1 MTAVVT
7 FVIVMTALCCLAA
20 FGTLVVFAPRETER
34 QSIQREARAAEAR
47 IIAIA
52 RQAQAAIIAE
62 AIRRATDPN
71 RR

>member
-7 FVIVMTALCCLAA
+7 FVIVMAVLCCFAV
-20 FGTLVVFAPRETER
+20 FGTLVVFAPRETGR
-34 QSIQREARAAEAR
+34 QRIQREARAAEAR
-47 IIAIA
+47 IISIA

>member
-1 MTAVVT
+1 MTTMVT
-7 FVIVMTALCCLAA
+7 FVIVMTVLCCFAV

-34 QSIQREARAAEAR
+34 QRIQREAREAEAR
-47 IIAIA
+47 IIAVA

-71 RR
+71 RW